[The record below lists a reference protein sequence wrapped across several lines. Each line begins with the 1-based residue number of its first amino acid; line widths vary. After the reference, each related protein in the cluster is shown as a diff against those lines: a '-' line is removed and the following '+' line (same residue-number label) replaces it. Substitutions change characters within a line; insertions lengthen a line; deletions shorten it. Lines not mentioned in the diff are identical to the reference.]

1 MLPSRAGL
9 ACCHAAARYRADD
22 APELDQQPVAGRLD
36 DAPLL
41 RRNLRVDQL
50 LAIDFLASN
59 RACLVRLDQARV
71 TDHVGRKIGRQPSI
85 NVIRCHVSASHPET
99 GFGFTLW
106 RVAMGVHGRGRAKS
120 GQQTAVCI

>member
-1 MLPSRAGL
+1 MLPRSG
-9 ACCHAAARYRADD
+9 ACDRADD

-36 DAPLL
+36 DAPLV
-41 RRNLRVDQL
+41 RRNLRVDPL

-71 TDHVGRKIGRQPSI
+71 TDYVGRKIGHQPSI
-85 NVIRCHVSASHPET
+85 DVIRCHVRASHPET
-99 GFGFTLW
+99 GFGSTFW